1 MGFQHWILTEDI
13 NVTVTSSSDSHREL
27 LVERVF
33 GPGAVLLTVEED
45 GIIRANG
52 QDIDLGDDAT
62 AYWGIFDHVMD
73 SHPTEKAGDDMA
85 NWPPVGFTCDM
96 GAPDPASE
104 AVSPYTRSAVRN
116 AVAAILGATDDC
128 WKPQDAENVIVN
140 ADGTWCSPGTFDS
153 IYGGWVLKYNTVI
166 VAVNTED

>member
-13 NVTVTSSSDSHREL
+13 NITVVNNEDDQPEL

-33 GPGAVLLTVEED
+33 GPGAVLLKMRSV
-45 GIIRANG
+45 GRILSNG
-52 QDIDLGDDAT
+52 QDIDLGDDT
-62 AYWGIFDHVMD
+62 PAYWGIFDHVMD

-85 NWPPVGFTCDM
+85 NWPPVGFTCEM
-96 GAPDPASE
+96 SADPATGTVPS
-104 AVSPYTRSAVRN
+104 ANRSAVR
-116 AVAAILGATDDC
+116 AVVSAILSATDDC

-140 ADGTWCSPGTFDS
+140 VDGTWCSPGTFDS
-153 IYGGWVLKYNTVI
+153 IYGTWQKKYSTMI